1 MQIPEGVEHQAGCGQ
16 KKILIP
22 APEGELSQQKDRR
35 QETEEENRRAEYQT
49 IFPLPLRMIKKQFN
63 QTIIAFFISIY
74 NSRYPDSESCK
85 RERIRA

>member
-1 MQIPEGVEHQAGCGQ
+1 MQVPEGVEHQAGRGK

-22 APEGELSQQKDRR
+22 AREGKLIKQKDCR

-49 IFPLPLRMIKKQFN
+49 FFPLPLRMIKKQFN
-63 QTIIAFFISIY
+63 QTIIAFFICFY
-74 NSRYPDSESCK
+74 NSRYIDSEAVK